1 MTSATAQPTVQTT
14 VQPTIQ
20 PTAYSYI
27 RFSTAKQSQGDSL
40 RRQTEAAQAY
50 CNAHNLHLDDSYKD
64 LGSSAYKGHHLGED
78 AGLGQFLTACEDGT
92 VTKGS
97 YLIIESLDRLSR
109 QHVQIALR
117 QLLNILSFHITVVTL
132 LDEQVYT
139 HSSDTT
145 SLIIS
150 ITIMSRAH
158 QESAMKSKRL
168 QATWDNKR
176 NTIKAL
182 KLTANCPFWLTLA
195 EDRTHFVL
203 NERVEA
209 LNVIYQ
215 MASDGHGGRAI
226 ANYLNQ
232 HHSNLAKN
240 KSGKWYASG
249 VFEALRSR
257 AVIGEFQ
264 PHKLEHSPEGIERR
278 VPVGAPILDYYP
290 KAIANDTYYLT
301 RKSIQARAIGSG
313 NQTRSGRKGRHFNNL
328 LQGIVKCNDCGGNY
342 VLQNSVTKT
351 PTGKTTTTKLT
362 CANRLRPNAF
372 QPKCGNA
379 LINLATIQ
387 RYVLSSVIMYL
398 LKKHTQGVGDTTSPS
413 SNSSDTSVLQEQLDS
428 AQAVLSSFLEMT
440 TDFSNP
446 IIKDKFTTLSNQV
459 NDLSVSIEELK
470 INKAKRVITA
480 DDIMLSIANAIQ
492 ETVEGVEP
500 TLNKDSASY
509 DTELYNARLKLNRL
523 IHEVVGDIMIEGV
536 TAEKRN
542 IVSFKSFHSFDGRQT
557 VIFNKAEANTIWYM
571 ATALYPKM
579 KLTN

>member
-1 MTSATAQPTVQTT
+1 MTST
-14 VQPTIQ
+14 TIQ
-20 PTAYSYI
+20 PIAYSYI

-50 CNAHNLHLDDSYKD
+50 CNEHNLHLDDSYKD
-64 LGSSAYKGHHLGED
+64 LGSSAYKGQHLGED
-78 AGLGQFLTACEDGT
+78 AGLGQFLAACENGV
-92 VTKGS
+92 VTKDS

-109 QHVQIALR
+109 QHVQVALR
-117 QLLNILSFHITVVTL
+117 QLLSILSFHITVVTL

-139 HSSDTT
+139 HLSDTT

-168 QATWDNKR
+168 QATWHNKR
-176 NTIKAL
+176 NTIKAI

-209 LNVIYQ
+209 LNVIFQ
-215 MASDGHGGRAI
+215 MCTDGHGGRAI
-226 ANYLNQ
+226 ANYLNE

-249 VFEALRSR
+249 VFEALRNR

-264 PHKLEHSPEGIERR
+264 PHKREPSVDNIDRR

-290 KAIANDTYYLT
+290 KAITTDTYYLA
-301 RKSIQARAIGSG
+301 RKSFQARAIAGG
-313 NQTRSGRKGRHFNNL
+313 GQTRSGRKGRHFNNL
-328 LQGIVKCNDCGGNY
+328 LQGTVKCNDCGGNY
-342 VLQNSVTKT
+342 VLLTTTIKT
-351 PTGKTTTTKLT
+351 TTGKTRTPKLT
-362 CANRLRPNAF
+362 CSNRLRP
-372 QPKCGNA
+372 KLSKTRCGNA
-379 LINLATIQ
+379 NVNLATIQ
-387 RYVLSSVIMYL
+387 KYVLSSVILHL
-398 LKKHTQGVGDTTSPS
+398 LKKHTQGVEDTSSPS
-413 SNSSDTSVLQEQLDS
+413 SNSNDTSVLQKQLDT

-446 IIKDKFTTLSNQV
+446 VIKDKFTALSNQV
-459 NDLSVSIEELK
+459 NELSVSIEELK

-480 DDIMLSIANAIQ
+480 DDIMISIANAIQ
-492 ETVEGVEP
+492 ETVEGIKP
-500 TLNKDSASY
+500 TLTKDATSY
-509 DTELYNARLKLNRL
+509 DTELYNSRLKLNRL
-523 IHEVVGDIMIEGV
+523 IHEVLGEITLEGM

-542 IVSFKSFHSFDGRQT
+542 IISFHGTT
-557 VIFNKAEANTIWYM
+557 VTFNKAEANTIWYM

-579 KLTN
+579 SITNTNK